1 MLHPFRRELYTVLCE
16 NPGTYLLE
24 LVDLLESRL
33 GTLTWHLRVLE
44 TQGLI
49 KSIKFAGKRL
59 YYPRMLR
66 TQEAEMAYSTLR
78 SETAQK
84 IFTYILNHP
93 GCYQEQLAESLGV
106 HHDTVRWHVSRMA
119 DAGLIR
125 VERVGRTRRHYL
137 AELGQAL
144 RDGSLNTI
152 TEAYVM
158 FLMEKLEADCL
169 NPVIVKKTPEQVSIR
184 IDCPERGKDCFITI
198 DLKEWHFEIIDETN
212 THSQDTPPCTNN
224 ENKNEHSESISDTS

>member
-1 MLHPFRRELYTVLCE
+1 MGKQKRLTLLLHPFRRELYTVLCE

-44 TQGLI
+44 NEGLV

-84 IFTYILNHP
+84 IFVYILDHP
-93 GCYQEQLAESLGV
+93 GCYQEQMAEALGV
-106 HHDTVRWHVSRMA
+106 HHDTIRWHVTRMN
-119 DAGLIR
+119 DAGLLR
-125 VERVGRTRRHYL
+125 VERVGKTRRHYL
-137 AELGQAL
+137 AALGQAL
-144 RDGSLNTI
+144 VDGSLNTI
-152 TEAYVM
+152 SEA
-158 FLMEKLEADCL
+158 
-169 NPVIVKKTPEQVSIR
+169 
-184 IDCPERGKDCFITI
+184 
-198 DLKEWHFEIIDETN
+198 
-212 THSQDTPPCTNN
+212 
-224 ENKNEHSESISDTS
+224 